1 MTKNARVKLA
11 RIKTAVMDGIPPT
24 AVFCV
29 IGSAVATAKAVIRG
43 IFDGGLKCTMEV
55 L

>member
-1 MTKNARVKLA
+1 MKLVQ
-11 RIKTAVMDGIPPT
+11 IKKAVMDGMPPT

-29 IGSAVATAKAVIRG
+29 IGSAVATAKTVIQG
-43 IFDGGLKCTMEV
+43 IFDGGLKCTMED

>member
-1 MTKNARVKLA
+1 MKLA
-11 RIKTAVMDGIPPT
+11 RIKKAVMDGILPI

-29 IGSAVATAKAVIRG
+29 IGSAVATAKTVIRG
-43 IFDGGLKCTMEV
+43 IFDGGMKCTMKE